1 MDNVVLVTGADRGLG
16 FGLTKALLER
26 DWTVL
31 AGSFLDWPEL
41 GSLASAHPGKLK
53 ILDLDVSSDESV
65 RAAAQMAT
73 NEVSKVD
80 LLICNA
86 AVQLSTR
93 VESIRDDLNFDHMHK
108 EFDVNTLGPLR
119 VMKEFLPLLESSPM
133 KRICFVSSEAGSI
146 GESQRTGWFG
156 YCMSKAALNM
166 AAKNLHNDLAPQGY
180 GIRLYHPGWMRTY
193 MSGEKN
199 LEAHYEP
206 EEAAQFA
213 LAHFLGERDES
224 RLNLVDWQGREMP
237 W

>member
-1 MDNVVLVTGADRGLG
+1 MGNVALVTGADRGLG
-16 FGLTKALLER
+16 FGLTQALLDR

-31 AGSFLDWPEL
+31 AGRFLDWPEL
-41 GSLASAHPGKLK
+41 NLLESAHLGRLK
-53 ILDLDVSSDESV
+53 ILDLDVSSDDSV
-65 RAAAQMAT
+65 RAAARIAAS
-73 NEVSKVD
+73 EVSKVD

-86 AVQLSTR
+86 AVQMSSQ
-93 VESIRDDLNFDHMHK
+93 VDSIRDDLNFDHMRK
-108 EFDVNTLGPLR
+108 EIDVNALGALR
-119 VMKEFLPLLESSPM
+119 VTKAFLPLLEPSPM

-146 GESQRTGWFG
+146 GESQRTGWYG

-166 AAKNLHNDLAPQGY
+166 AVKNLHNDLAPRGY
-180 GIRLYHPGWMRTY
+180 RIRLYHPGWMRTY

-206 EEAAQFA
+206 LEAAEFA
-213 LAHFLGERDES
+213 LAHFLAERDAS

>member
-1 MDNVVLVTGADRGLG
+1 VDNVALITGADRGLG
-16 FGLTKALLER
+16 FGLTKALLEQN
-26 DWTVL
+26 WTVL
-31 AGSFLDWPEL
+31 AGRFLDWPEL
-41 GSLASAHPGKLK
+41 SWLESEHHGKLK
-53 ILDLDVSSDESV
+53 ILDLDVSSDQSV
-65 RAAAQMAT
+65 RAAAQMAI

-86 AVQLSTR
+86 AVQMSSH
-93 VESIRDDLNFDHMHK
+93 VDSIRDDLNFDHMRK
-108 EFDVNTLGPLR
+108 EFEVNTLGALR
-119 VMKEFLPLLESSPM
+119 VTKEFLPLLESSPM

-166 AAKNLHNDLAPQGY
+166 AAKNLHNDLATRGY

-213 LAHFLGERDES
+213 LAHFLAERDES
-224 RLNLVDWQGREMP
+224 RLNLVDWQGQEMP